1 MSSNEEDCGRQLEEL
16 KADFAALVIAYAE
29 LEKELAIERAKL
41 LPSQTDYYP
50 T

>member
-16 KADFAALVIAYAE
+16 QADFAALVITYAE
-29 LEKELAIERAKL
+29 LEKQLAEEKAKL
-41 LPSQTDYYP
+41 VVYYP